1 MEETQIKITMI
12 YHLIP
17 LRRNTIKKEKE
28 ITSVGKDVEK
38 RELKYNWW

>member
-1 MEETQIKITMI
+1 MEEMQIKITVI

-17 LRRNTIKKEKE
+17 LRRAIVKKEKE

-38 RELKYNWW
+38 RELKYYWW